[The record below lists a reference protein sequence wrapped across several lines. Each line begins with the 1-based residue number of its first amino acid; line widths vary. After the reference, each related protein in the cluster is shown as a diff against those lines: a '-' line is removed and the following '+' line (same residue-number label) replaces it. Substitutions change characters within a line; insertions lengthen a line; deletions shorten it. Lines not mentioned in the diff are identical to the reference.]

1 MKQYKALEAQQSEV
15 TDSLI
20 CVVQAYNGYNIWG
33 KRVDIH
39 ITYTICI
46 NTQNTIKYNT

>member
-39 ITYTICI
+39 NIHNMHKHT
-46 NTQNTIKYNT
+46 KYH